1 MSTGGDQ
8 RPGDARDTFASI
20 LAGCRPLFPRALMGD
35 AGWERLL
42 DRAGRL
48 PRSVAD
54 DASFGFEF
62 HLGEPCPE
70 ADLFVV
76 VPPGSGLSRHYI
88 REGERAEPGS
98 VAAALAAGLQ
108 EQAGNPGSYLAR
120 SVSCLVLEYDL
131 AGLAPGRPP
140 PPPGVF
146 LAPRRSAPGSRDGFF
161 EHRDPAGLLAA
172 LASLVGWNGHEEMLG
187 RVERLF
193 AALPET
199 GWVFH
204 AGALPGRS
212 PKAFRILLKGVATEE
227 VPALLEKLQW
237 PGPTAAAAEVLAAM
251 DDLLHHVSVSLD
263 VTARGLGPRLGLE
276 LYRPMKW
283 FAAERKGW
291 NRVITR
297 IEERGWCLPA
307 KAGGL
312 RRWPG
317 IERLLGGGETYLVRQ
332 GTSHVKVVVERGAR
346 TVAKA
351 YAGMDVRPYDV
362 ASNLDSDAFAVE
374 VAAGSSRAS

>member
-1 MSTGGDQ
+1 MQPEVQTVSSVMKTMGELRSHLID
-8 RPGDARDTFASI
+8 RATADEE
-20 LAGCRPLFPRALMGD
+20 CRA
-35 AGWERLL
+35 RLL
-42 DRAGRL
+42 SDPKAA
-48 PRSVAD
+48 V
-54 DASFGFEF
+54 EEE
-62 HLGEPCPE
+62 LG
-70 ADLFVV
+70 LTV
-76 VPPGSGLSRHYI
+76 
-88 REGERAEPGS
+88 
-98 VAAALAAGLQ
+98 
-108 EQAGNPGSYLAR
+108 
-120 SVSCLVLEYDL
+120 
-131 AGLAPGRPP
+131 
-140 PPPGVF
+140 
-146 LAPRRSAPGSRDGFF
+146 
-161 EHRDPAGLLAA
+161 PAG
-172 LASLVGWNGHEEMLG
+172 
-187 RVERLF
+187 F
-193 AALPET
+193 D
-199 GWVFH
+199 
-204 AGALPGRS
+204 
-212 PKAFRILLKGVATEE
+212 EE

-297 IEERGWCLPA
+297 VEERGWCLPA

-362 ASNLDSDAFAVE
+362 ASNLDSDTFAVE
-374 VAAGSSRAS
+374 VAAGSSRANQG